1 MIARRILAGS
11 ILLASLAAHGE
22 PPNPKIVERYKQ
34 MLAARPTEGTAL
46 DRLWQ
51 MFLEQ
56 NRTTELIDEYKAG
69 GTFASEM
76 VLGQL
81 LRKAAR
87 MEDAEAAFQRA
98 VKLDERSA
106 LPWLALARLRAENGA
121 RKLAAEAY
129 ENAVALLPENDPQRA
144 DVLLQ
149 LGAAWLAA
157 GDVARAADAWERTVA
172 LDPTNLELRRRLAAA
187 CRALGRGSS
196 APALAA
202 QDRAG
207 LGRQIR

>member
-11 ILLASLAAHGE
+11 ILLACLAAQAE

-51 MFLEQ
+51 LFLDQ

-87 MEDAEAAFQRA
+87 IEDATAAFERA
-98 VKLDERSA
+98 AKLDEKS
-106 LPWLALARLRAENGA
+106 PQIGRAH
-121 RKLAAEAY
+121 
-129 ENAVALLPENDPQRA
+129 V
-144 DVLLQ
+144 
-149 LGAAWLAA
+149 
-157 GDVARAADAWERTVA
+157 
-172 LDPTNLELRRRLAAA
+172 
-187 CRALGRGSS
+187 
-196 APALAA
+196 
-202 QDRAG
+202 
-207 LGRQIR
+207 